1 MTMVRYINF
10 LKVFFNFN
18 IISTLMGLVYTYF
31 IDHTYQ
37 EDFIHLGIMVI
48 VLRLNGRMLRYQ
60 KKVGIIK
67 RGDYS
72 RSGLYSLLQAIFIH
86 IIFINMILAW
96 MDMITKYF
104 SLK

>member
-10 LKVFFNFN
+10 LKVFVNFN
-18 IISTLMGLVYTYF
+18 IISALMGLIYTYF

-48 VLRLNGRMLRYQ
+48 VLLLNGKMLRYQ

-67 RGDYS
+67 RGDFK
-72 RSGLYSLLQAIFIH
+72 SGFYSLLQAIFIH
-86 IIFINMILAW
+86 IMFINMILAW
-96 MDMITKYF
+96 IDMITKYF
-104 SLK
+104 SLN

>member
-1 MTMVRYINF
+1 MTMVHYKNF
-10 LKVFFNFN
+10 LKVFLNFN
-18 IISTLMGLVYTYF
+18 IISALMGLVYTYF

-48 VLRLNGRMLRYQ
+48 VLLLNGKMLRYQ
-60 KKVGIIK
+60 QKVGIIK
-67 RGDYS
+67 RGDFK
-72 RSGLYSLLQAIFIH
+72 SGFYSLLQAIFIH
-86 IIFINMILAW
+86 LIFINMILAW

>member
-18 IISTLMGLVYTYF
+18 IISVLIGLVYTYF

-48 VLRLNGRMLRYQ
+48 ILRLNGRMLRYQ

-67 RGDYS
+67 RGDFK
-72 RSGLYSLLQAIFIH
+72 SGFYSLLQAIFIH
-86 IIFINMILAW
+86 LIFINMILAW

>member
-1 MTMVRYINF
+1 MTMVYYKNF
-10 LKVFFNFN
+10 LKVFLNFN
-18 IISTLMGLVYTYF
+18 IISALMGLVYTYF

-48 VLRLNGRMLRYQ
+48 VLLLNGKMLRYQ

-67 RGDYS
+67 RGDFKP
-72 RSGLYSLLQAIFIH
+72 GLYSLWQAIFIH

>member
-1 MTMVRYINF
+1 MV
-10 LKVFFNFN
+10 L
-18 IISTLMGLVYTYF
+18 
-31 IDHTYQ
+31 
-37 EDFIHLGIMVI
+37 I
-48 VLRLNGRMLRYQ
+48 VLLLNGKMLRYQ

-67 RGDYS
+67 RGDFK
-72 RSGLYSLLQAIFIH
+72 SGLYSLWQAIFIH

>member
-10 LKVFFNFN
+10 LKVFVNFN
-18 IISTLMGLVYTYF
+18 IISALMGLIYTYF

-37 EDFIHLGIMVI
+37 EDFIHLGIMII
-48 VLRLNGRMLRYQ
+48 VLRLNARMLRYQ

-67 RGDYS
+67 RGDFK
-72 RSGLYSLLQAIFIH
+72 SGFYSLLQAIFIH
-86 IIFINMILAW
+86 IMFINMILAW
-96 MDMITKYF
+96 IDMITKYF